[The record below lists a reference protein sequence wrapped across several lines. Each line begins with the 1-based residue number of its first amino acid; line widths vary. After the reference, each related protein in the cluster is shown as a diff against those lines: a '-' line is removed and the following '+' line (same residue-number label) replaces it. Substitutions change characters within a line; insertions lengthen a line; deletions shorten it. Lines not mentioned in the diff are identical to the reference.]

1 MSSNDSIHVEVVQD
15 SLDPEALRALV
26 DVDGC
31 GSIVS
36 FVGLTRGHEG
46 GIRVERLEFDA
57 WEEILPGVLEG
68 LAEQAVE
75 KFGVRSVV
83 MGHRT
88 GSVQPSEPIVCIH
101 VGSVHRAEGFSACS
115 WLISELK
122 NQAPLWKKEVREDG
136 EIWKAGLG

>member
-1 MSSNDSIHVEVVQD
+1 MWRVSRPTTMVPAGQ
-15 SLDPEALRALV
+15 LPDPAPKRTH
-26 DVDGC
+26 DTKCWYD
-31 GSIVS
+31 
-36 FVGLTRGHEG
+36 
-46 GIRVERLEFDA
+46 VERLEFDA